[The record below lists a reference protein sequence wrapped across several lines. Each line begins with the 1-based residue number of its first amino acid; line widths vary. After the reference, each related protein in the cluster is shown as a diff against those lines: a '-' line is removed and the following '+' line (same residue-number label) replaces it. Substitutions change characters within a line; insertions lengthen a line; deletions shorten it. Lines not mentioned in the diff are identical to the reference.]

1 MSQVSLRVKLTALIG
16 FVAMLL
22 TGAAVFLVVFFPA
35 RMDSLASRW
44 AESRAS
50 SVANILANS
59 AAAGLDFDDPSSVN
73 EVLGGLHNVPGATYA
88 VAMRA
93 DGSVIGTWKA
103 ANVPA
108 WARDTGV
115 PLGVQVRDDQ
125 LHVVQVIPGK
135 IGNQGRLVLGFSLS
149 ELQAD
154 KRHNRVVGG
163 TVAAAV
169 FLLGVALSVFIAMT
183 LARPITQLAGMTA
196 EIVQTGDLTRTI
208 ELLRSDELGLLASSV
223 GAIVQ
228 QQRALLGRLNSLIG
242 GITEVV
248 RRVSAA
254 GKGVTAGALN
264 IQKRVEDTSKA
275 ALEMLSS
282 LHGIEH
288 DVDALEHNAENSSAS
303 LIEMSSSN
311 TEVVTNVQTM
321 ANSAQTTSV
330 AIERMA
336 TSIGEIA
343 HNIEQLNATIGE
355 TSSSMQRMDGAIEE
369 VERSTKETARLS
381 ERVSAD
387 ADTGVQALEKT
398 LQGID
403 NIKHSSQSAAQVI
416 SNLGARISEI
426 GAILRVIDEVA
437 AQTKLLSLNAAII
450 AAQAGEHGRGFSV
463 VADQIKE
470 LAQRTGAS
478 TREISTLILGIQ
490 EESRNATA
498 AMDLGVTSVEVGVK
512 LGHEAADALEKIR
525 SSANES
531 TTMIRKIAQATVDQ
545 ARGSKQ
551 ITAAIERIA
560 QTVTQISTYS
570 QEQARGADQI
580 ISSSKNMNL
589 LTDQVRRSSEEQAQ
603 GSKQVIMAIE
613 SINNMV
619 VRLSS
624 AQKNQTYGAELVQR
638 AVEEIRSISQGQAHS
653 LSELEAAIASL
664 GEEAITLEAE
674 FKKYKF

>member
-1 MSQVSLRVKLTALIG
+1 MSQLSLRIKLTALIG

-50 SVANILANS
+50 SVANILANGV
-59 AAAGLDFDDPSSVN
+59 AAGLDFDDASSVN
-73 EVLGGLHNVPGATYA
+73 EVLGGLHNVPGTTYA
-88 VAMRA
+88 VVMRA
-93 DGSVIGTWKA
+93 DGSVMGTWKD
-103 ANVPA
+103 VPA
-108 WARDTGV
+108 WTREKGIS
-115 PLGVQVRDDQ
+115 PGVQVRDDQ
-125 LHVVQVIPGK
+125 LHVVQIIRGK
-135 IGNQGRLVLGFSLS
+135 LGNQGRLALGFSLT
-149 ELQAD
+149 ELEAD
-154 KRHNRVVGG
+154 KRHNRFVGG
-163 TVAAAV
+163 VVAAAV
-169 FLLGVALSVFIAMT
+169 FLLGVVLSAFIAMT

-208 ELLRSDELGLLASSV
+208 EVLRSDELGLLASSV
-223 GAIVQ
+223 GEIIQ
-228 QQRALLGRLNSLIG
+228 QQRALLGRLNGLIG

-248 RRVSAA
+248 QRVSAA
-254 GKGVTAGALN
+254 GKGVTAGALH

-288 DVDALEHNAENSSAS
+288 DVEALEHNAENSSAS

-321 ANSAQTTSV
+321 ANSAQATSV

-369 VERSTKETARLS
+369 VERSSKETARLS

-403 NIKHSSQSAAQVI
+403 NIKHSSQSAAMVI

-450 AAQAGEHGRGFSV
+450 AAQAGEHGKGFAV
-463 VADQIKE
+463 VAEQIK
-470 LAQRTGAS
+470 
-478 TREISTLILGIQ
+478 
-490 EESRNATA
+490 
-498 AMDLGVTSVEVGVK
+498 DL
-512 LGHEAADALEKIR
+512 
-525 SSANES
+525 
-531 TTMIRKIAQATVDQ
+531 
-545 ARGSKQ
+545 
-551 ITAAIERIA
+551 
-560 QTVTQISTYS
+560 
-570 QEQARGADQI
+570 
-580 ISSSKNMNL
+580 
-589 LTDQVRRSSEEQAQ
+589 
-603 GSKQVIMAIE
+603 
-613 SINNMV
+613 
-619 VRLSS
+619 
-624 AQKNQTYGAELVQR
+624 
-638 AVEEIRSISQGQAHS
+638 
-653 LSELEAAIASL
+653 
-664 GEEAITLEAE
+664 
-674 FKKYKF
+674 